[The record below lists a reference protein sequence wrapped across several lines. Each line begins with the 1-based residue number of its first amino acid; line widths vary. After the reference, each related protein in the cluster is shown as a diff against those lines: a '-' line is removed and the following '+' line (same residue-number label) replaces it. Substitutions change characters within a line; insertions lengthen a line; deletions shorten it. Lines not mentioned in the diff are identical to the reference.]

1 MGKLFK
7 NFLNGMRTV
16 LHGPGFRVLAA
27 LLIALG
33 AGTNPATF
41 RVVLPQPLPSG
52 DPANLAIV
60 WEKSLAGPANYL
72 GRRSPNHVFGD
83 LAGVSDITSL
93 HLTGAGEPEELR
105 AGAVSANFFQMI
117 GVRPMLGRA
126 FLPAEDRPGNGHVV
140 ILSHRLWSRRFG
152 SDAGLVGKR
161 IVLNGESRRVIGILP
176 QDFAWNNHQP
186 DVWVPYVIR
195 PDREYS
201 ARSGGHLA
209 VAELALRYE

>member
-7 NFLNGMRTV
+7 IFRNGMRTV
-16 LHGPGFRVLAA
+16 LRSPRFPVLAA

-41 RVVLPQPLPSG
+41 RVVLPQSLPSVV
-52 DPANLAIV
+52 PSNLAVV
-60 WEKSLAGPANYL
+60 WEKSAACPAHYL
-72 GRRSPNHVFGD
+72 GRRSSNHVFGD
-83 LAGVSDITSL
+83 LAGVADIMSL

-105 AGAVSANFFQMI
+105 AGTVSANFFQMI

-126 FLPAEDRPGNGHVV
+126 FLPEEDRPGNEHVV
-140 ILSHRLWSRRFG
+140 ILSDRLWSRRFG
-152 SDAGLVGKR
+152 SEAGLVGKK
-161 IVLNGESRRVIGILP
+161 IVLNGESHRVIGILP
-176 QDFAWNNHQP
+176 PDFAWNNRQP

-201 ARSGGHLA
+201 AKSGGHLA
-209 VAELALRYE
+209 VAELASRYE